1 MLTEVGQLRKWGELA
16 IIISMKDGILVIGA
30 FVAGFVIAQGL
41 KFIGALVKKKGKLT
55 WKEAKYWMVRSG
67 GMPSGHS
74 ASFIGATTT
83 IGFLR
88 GFTSVECAL
97 ALSMSLIIIY
107 DAVNVRYAVGEQGKL
122 LNEIARSDGNDK
134 TKPQKLVEGHTVP
147 QVIVGSMMGMVIGVV
162 FGYVLRNVI
171 FG

>member
-1 MLTEVGQLRKWGELA
+1 
-16 IIISMKDGILVIGA
+16 MKDGIFVIGA
-30 FVAGFVIAQGL
+30 FVAGFIVAQGA
-41 KFIGALVKKKGKLT
+41 KFIGALIKKKGRLT
-55 WKEAKYWMVRSG
+55 WKEASYWMVRSG

-88 GFTSVECAL
+88 GFTSIECAL
-97 ALSMSLIIIY
+97 ALCMSLIIIY

-122 LNEIARSDGNDK
+122 LNEIARSDGNAK

-147 QVIVGSMMGMVIGVV
+147 QVIVGSIIGVGIGTLAY
-162 FGYVLRNVI
+162 FLYNGLVLGSWI
-171 FG
+171 L